1 MGGITLRSG
10 HIVVRGYGEAETVWP
25 GSADELSRYFFHA
38 LEIDP
43 EFTLGDLFALLD
55 RAGIEFLEVV
65 LGEHIVPLLEEAR
78 VPPLAHDDLR
88 IEYLTVTNV
97 HSDDCLYREL
107 SGWGPWDEPYDGAW
121 AKDPDYP
128 RRGSINVS
136 MTPVNQLLQVPL
148 RYDPELIFWRAPG
161 VEAYRTRIDITFL
174 DFIKAIFYD
183 LTFYGPPAER
193 DAMRDE
199 LQRRVEEIDRG
210 EVELIP
216 GEEVFRELRERLGDG
231 EEP

>member
-1 MGGITLRSG
+1 MGVITLHSG
-10 HIVVRGYGEAETVWP
+10 HIVVREYDEDETVWP
-25 GSADELSRYFFHA
+25 GSADELSRYFFHG

-55 RAGIEFLEVV
+55 RDGIEFLEVV
-65 LGEHIVPLLEEAR
+65 LGEQIVPLLEEAR
-78 VPPLAHDDLR
+78 VPPRPHDDPR
-88 IEYLTVTNV
+88 IEHLTVTNV
-97 HSDDCLYREL
+97 HSDECLYREL
-107 SGWGPWDEPYDGAW
+107 NGWGPWDEPYDGAW

-128 RRGSINVS
+128 RRGSISVS
-136 MTPVNQLLQVPL
+136 MTPVNQLLKVSL
-148 RYDPELIFWRAPG
+148 RYDPELIFWSSPG

-174 DFIKAIFYD
+174 DFLKAIFYD
-183 LTFYGPPAER
+183 LTFYGLPAER
-193 DAMRDE
+193 DAMRAE